1 MARRARSYQQSQR
14 RYTDV
19 EELSLNALRRQPVQ
33 ARGVQRVTDV
43 LDAFEL
49 LLRDR
54 RFEDITME
62 EVATTAKIQIGSLYH
77 FFPDKASVAITVLER
92 ALFDEGTV
100 FRLTPDE
107 ESLDLRS
114 YLKELEARMAE
125 VWRSH
130 GRLLDLYFAF
140 RTHPL
145 VWEMTL
151 NQRRR
156 TSKHISVKL
165 QQLNSNLTP
174 ERAAELATQVS
185 MVMGVLIDNIVYMQ
199 QPDRREL
206 RRETRR
212 MLESYITL
220 AS

>member
-1 MARRARSYQQSQR
+1 M
-14 RYTDV
+14 
-19 EELSLNALRRQPVQ
+19 Q
-33 ARGVQRVTDV
+33 ARGRQRVTDV

-49 LLRDR
+49 LLGES

-114 YLKELEARMAE
+114 YLKELEARMTE

-156 TSKHISVKL
+156 TSRHISVKL
-165 QQLNSNLTP
+165 QQLNSSLTAS
-174 ERAAELATQVS
+174 RAGELAAQVS
-185 MVMGVLIDNIVYMQ
+185 MVMGVLIDNIVYMEQ
-199 QPDRREL
+199 SDKREL
-206 RRETRR
+206 SRETRR

-220 AS
+220 AT

>member
-1 MARRARSYQQSQR
+1 MARRARSYKQALR

-19 EELSLNALRRQPVQ
+19 EDLSLNALRRQPVQ
-33 ARGVQRVTDV
+33 ARGRQRVTDV

-49 LLRDR
+49 LLGDS

-92 ALFDEGTV
+92 ALFDEGAV

-114 YLKELEARMAE
+114 YLKELEARMTE

-156 TSKHISVKL
+156 TSRHISVKL
-165 QQLNSNLTP
+165 QQLNSSLTAR
-174 ERAAELATQVS
+174 RAGELAAQVS
-185 MVMGVLIDNIVYMQ
+185 MVMGVLIDNIVYMEQ
-199 QPDRREL
+199 SDKREL
-206 RRETRR
+206 SRETRR

-220 AS
+220 AT

>member
-1 MARRARSYQQSQR
+1 MARRARIYQQSQR

-19 EELSLNALRRQPVQ
+19 EVLSLNALRRQPVQ

-62 EVATTAKIQIGSLYH
+62 EVATTAEIQIGSLYH

-114 YLKELEARMAE
+114 YLKELEARMTE